1 MIEKIIGHSQVINF
15 FDKVI
20 DNAGLSHAYCF
31 VGEEHLGKRKVAEY
45 LASKILEV
53 VPAKLYTNFDFVFVD
68 QEIDEKTEKT
78 KRDIT
83 VKQIRDL
90 REQLSKRSYAG
101 GYKVAIIDN
110 AEKMNNEAANALLK
124 TLEEPAHK
132 TIIFLLT
139 KDEKQLPETIISRCQ
154 LINFFPIANQE
165 MINNLTEVYDK
176 NCVSEVVDLAN
187 GLPGMAINWLENKE
201 SLVEYKKEIQ
211 RFRSLFGE
219 PFYKK
224 LSIVDDL
231 FGDKT
236 DHIAARQH
244 LLEVLDIWQ
253 IELLKHKEKID
264 NVKNVFLQDQ
274 IFFTKDLLLKNV
286 HPRLLVENILLNIP

>member
-1 MIEKIIGHSQVINF
+1 MIEKIIGHHQIINF

-20 DNAGLSHAYCF
+20 DNANLSHAYCF
-31 VGEEHLGKRKVAEY
+31 VGSEHLGKRKVAEY

-53 VPAKLYTNFDFVFVD
+53 DNKKLYQNFDFVFID

-83 VKQIRDL
+83 VKQIREL
-90 REQLSKRSYAG
+90 REQLSKRSYG
-101 GYKVAIIDN
+101 GGFKVAIIDN
-110 AEKMNNEAANALLK
+110 AEKLNSEAANALLK
-124 TLEEPAHK
+124 TLEEPADK

-154 LINFFPIANQE
+154 LINFFPVRKHDIKT
-165 MINNLTEVYDK
+165 NLAEFYDEELVEEVI
-176 NCVSEVVDLAN
+176 SLSG
-187 GLPGMAINWLENKE
+187 GLPGLAINWLENKE
-201 SLVEYKKEIQ
+201 MLANYKKEIQ
-211 RFRSLFGE
+211 RFHSLFGE

-224 LSIVDDL
+224 LSIVEDL

-253 IELLKHKEKID
+253 SGLMKE
-264 NVKNVFLQDQ
+264 NLEATKNVSLQDQ
-274 IFFTKDLLLKNV
+274 IFTTKDLLLKNV

>member
-1 MIEKIIGHSQVINF
+1 MIEKIIGHHQIINF

-20 DNAGLSHAYCF
+20 DNANLSHAYCF
-31 VGEEHLGKRKVAEY
+31 VGLEHLGKRKVAEY

-53 VPAKLYTNFDFVFVD
+53 DNKKLYQNFDFVFVN

-83 VKQIRDL
+83 VKQIREL
-90 REQLSKRSYAG
+90 REQLSKRSYG
-101 GYKVAIIDN
+101 GGFKVAIIDN
-110 AEKMNNEAANALLK
+110 AEKMNSEAANALLK
-124 TLEEPAHK
+124 TLEEPADR

-154 LINFFPIANQE
+154 LINFFPVHPRDIKTNLAEFYDEELVEEVAN
-165 MINNLTEVYDK
+165 L
-176 NCVSEVVDLAN
+176 SG
-187 GLPGMAINWLENKE
+187 GLPGLAINWLKNKE
-201 SLVEYKKEIQ
+201 MLADYKKEIQ
-211 RFRSLFGE
+211 RFHSLFGE

-224 LSIVDDL
+224 LAIVEDL
-231 FGDKT
+231 FSDKT

-253 IELLKHKEKID
+253 SDLMKE
-264 NVKNVFLQDQ
+264 NLEATKNVSLQDQ
-274 IFFTKDLLLKNV
+274 IFTTKDLLLKNV
-286 HPRLLVENILLNIP
+286 HPRLLIENILLNIP